1 MALMVKNLPTKAGEV
16 RHSGWIPGS
25 GRSPRGGHGNPLQY
39 SCLENPMDRGA
50 WWAAVHGVAQSRTRL
65 KQLSTQVQV
74 GVGPLCFVTAESRDA
89 RAALQPFI
97 CCRGLDMIAICCSS
111 QCACSRSRLVGS
123 LAGEMICGPS
133 RFISRLCSLPAG

>member
-1 MALMVKNLPTKAGEV
+1 MAT
-16 RHSGWIPGS
+16 HSSILAWRIPWT
-25 GRSPRGGHGNPLQY
+25 
-39 SCLENPMDRGA
+39 EIA
-50 WWAAVHGVAQSRTRL
+50 WWATVHRVAQSQTRL
-65 KQLSTQVQV
+65 KQLSTQTQV

-89 RAALQPFI
+89 RAALQRFV

-133 RFISRLCSLPAG
+133 GFISRLCSLPVG